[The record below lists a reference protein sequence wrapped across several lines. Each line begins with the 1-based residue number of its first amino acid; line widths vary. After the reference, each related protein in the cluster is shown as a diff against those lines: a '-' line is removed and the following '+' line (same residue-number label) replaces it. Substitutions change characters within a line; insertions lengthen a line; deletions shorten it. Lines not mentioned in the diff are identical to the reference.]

1 MNCYVLGNICGVLV
15 NFWLIGDMAH
25 VKTIDI
31 RLKKMGDY
39 KFQTFQDLYMS
50 FLNLG

>member
-1 MNCYVLGNICGVLV
+1 MNCYVLENICGVLF
-15 NFWLIGDMAH
+15 NFWLIVDTAH

-39 KFQTFQDLYMS
+39 KFQTFQNLYMS